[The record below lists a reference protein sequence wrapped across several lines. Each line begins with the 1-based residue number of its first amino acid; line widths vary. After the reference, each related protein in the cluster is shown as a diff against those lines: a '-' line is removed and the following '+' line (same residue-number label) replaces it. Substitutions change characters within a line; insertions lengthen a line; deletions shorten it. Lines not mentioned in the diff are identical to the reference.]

1 MRRSGLSG
9 ASGVFVLTMI
19 AEVVIGRFTSFLPTS
34 APRSP
39 MLNTNAVDQRP
50 SSLSAHYVARS
61 PSAPS
66 FSSALGGV
74 TAPHIVGK
82 GRAEAHPKS
91 PARVTASSP
100 RATLRL
106 TREANPKRTLRA
118 EVAQRLNVL
127 ISAQRVAPPHILSKS
142 P

>member
-1 MRRSGLSG
+1 
-9 ASGVFVLTMI
+9 MI
-19 AEVVIGRFTSFLPTS
+19 VT
-34 APRSP
+34 
-39 MLNTNAVDQRP
+39 QRT
-50 SSLSAHYVARS
+50 LR
-61 PSAPS
+61 
-66 FSSALGGV
+66 GGV
-74 TAPHIVGK
+74 ATRPIVLISARGSDGAHIVGK

-142 P
+142 PAEACSKFTSRVAASSHQAMGLSKSWPLA